1 LNTSSPIKY
10 LVVHCSASKPKTPVD
25 VATITR
31 WHLDRGFLK
40 IGYHYVIL
48 RDGTVQKGR
57 KDSEVGAHVAG
68 RNTGSLGICMV
79 GGLNDTTGKAENNF
93 TVEQFDSLAT
103 LLTQLTGVHPKAEV
117 LGHRDLSPDT
127 NGNGKVDKHEWV
139 KVCPC
144 FDTREWWET
153 IQTKGNN
160 T

>member
-1 LNTSSPIKY
+1 MAHSPIKY

-25 VATITR
+25 ASTITR

-68 RNTGSLGICMV
+68 YNTGSLGICLV

-93 TVEQFDSLAT
+93 TAEQFDSLAK
-103 LLTQLTGVHPKAEV
+103 LLGKLTGDHPKAEV
-117 LGHRDLSPDT
+117 LGHRDFP
-127 NGNGKVDKHEWV
+127 KVAKD
-139 KVCPC
+139 CPC
-144 FDTREWWET
+144 FSTREWWAKQQLKQKVT
-153 IQTKGNN
+153 NA
-160 T
+160 